1 MKIVNTTSCFPRCW
15 DSFDTLRRLAAIG
28 YDGIDMAFD
37 YCVSRDDFPF
47 MTDNYES
54 WAYSLRNEAEKLGV
68 SYTHSH
74 APFDTEAKGRLV
86 ERTFKCANI
95 LGAKYLVVHPFYDN
109 ADGRIY
115 DTDVFV
121 SSNVRAIK
129 EMLEYAEKYKVILLA
144 ENLLEAASTPAH
156 TLSRMVEEIDSPWF
170 GWCYD
175 TGHAHATGGTLEE
188 FRTVSRVPLSLHVQD
203 NNGDWDDHLIPGD
216 GNIDWGEFLRSL
228 KSMGYKGDLVLEAH
242 SVPKEAPDEM
252 RDAVL
257 ADILDRAKKMVKY
270 YESL

>member
-109 ADGRIY
+109 ADGRIH
-115 DTDVFV
+115 DADIFV
-121 SSNVRAIK
+121 NSNVKAIK
-129 EMLEYAEKYKVILLA
+129 EMLEYAEKYKVVILA
-144 ENLLEAASTPAH
+144 ENLLEAASTSAH
-156 TLSRMVEEIDSPWF
+156 NISRMVEEINSPWF

-175 TGHAHATGGTLEE
+175 TGHAHATGDTLES
-188 FRTVSRVPLSLHVQD
+188 FRNVSRIPLSLHIHD
-203 NNGDWDDHLIPGD
+203 NEGDYDDHYIPGD
-216 GNIDWGEFLRSL
+216 GTIDWGKFLRIL
-228 KSMGYKGDLVLEAH
+228 KAMDYKGDFVLEAH
-242 SVPKEAPDEM
+242 YRCKEAPDEQ
-252 RDAVL
+252 RDAIL
-257 ADILDRAKKMVKY
+257 ADILDRAKKMVAY
-270 YESL
+270 FESL